1 MLLSKLSL
9 CEKFVAIFSS
19 HIYVVLLQ
27 WKSSST
33 MKCEMKKVL
42 CWLFL
47 ATFKSNKVVS
57 ENSEMNFVYHVS
69 SSTEDLAK
77 LLKFERDLLSEL
89 RPKESQI
96 VSEYINELDYR

>member
-19 HIYVVLLQ
+19 HIYVVLVQ
-27 WKSSST
+27 WKPSST
-33 MKCEMKKVL
+33 MKCEMRKVL
-42 CWLFL
+42 FWLFL
-47 ATFKSNKVVS
+47 ATFELNKVVS
-57 ENSEMNFVYHVS
+57 QNSEMNFLYHVS

-77 LLKFERDLLSEL
+77 LLNFERDLLSSL
-89 RPKESQI
+89 RPKQSEI

>member
-19 HIYVVLLQ
+19 HIYVVLVQ
-27 WKSSST
+27 WKPSST

-42 CWLFL
+42 FWLFL
-47 ATFKSNKVVS
+47 ATFELNKVVS
-57 ENSEMNFVYHVS
+57 QNSEMNFLYHVS

-77 LLKFERDLLSEL
+77 LLKFERDLLLSL
-89 RPKESQI
+89 RPKQSQI
-96 VSEYINELDYR
+96 VAEYINELDYR